1 MFIPIRRIFII
12 LGNACNLRC
21 SYCLQASKHIEYVKP
36 EINVLVM
43 TEVANLLAGSG
54 DNFTVG
60 GRDPYEE
67 NPSGAKPYDDSD
79 YFNW

>member
-1 MFIPIRRIFII
+1 M
-12 LGNACNLRC
+12 N
-21 SYCLQASKHIEYVKP
+21 KKEYAKP

-54 DNFTVG
+54 DNFTVDD
-60 GRDPYEE
+60 RDPYNE
-67 NPSGAKPYDDSD
+67 NPNTSGAKPFFDDSD

>member
-1 MFIPIRRIFII
+1 M
-12 LGNACNLRC
+12 N
-21 SYCLQASKHIEYVKP
+21 KKEYVKP

-60 GRDPYEE
+60 GRVHYEENQE

>member
-1 MFIPIRRIFII
+1 MD
-12 LGNACNLRC
+12 
-21 SYCLQASKHIEYVKP
+21 KKEYVKP

-60 GRDPYEE
+60 DRVGYDE
-67 NPSGAKPYDDSD
+67 NASGGSGVKRYDSD
-79 YFNW
+79 YFDW

>member
-1 MFIPIRRIFII
+1 M
-12 LGNACNLRC
+12 N
-21 SYCLQASKHIEYVKP
+21 KKEYAKP

-60 GRDPYEE
+60 DRVEYDE
-67 NPSGAKPYDDSD
+67 NASGGSGAKRYDSD
-79 YFNW
+79 YFDW

>member
-1 MFIPIRRIFII
+1 M
-12 LGNACNLRC
+12 N
-21 SYCLQASKHIEYVKP
+21 KKEYAKP

-60 GRDPYEE
+60 DRDGYDE
-67 NPSGAKPYDDSD
+67 NASDGSGAKRYDSD
-79 YFNW
+79 YFDW

>member
-1 MFIPIRRIFII
+1 M
-12 LGNACNLRC
+12 N
-21 SYCLQASKHIEYVKP
+21 KKEYVKP

-60 GRDPYEE
+60 GRDSYEE
-67 NPSGAKPYDDSD
+67 NSSGAKPYDDSD

>member
-1 MFIPIRRIFII
+1 M
-12 LGNACNLRC
+12 N
-21 SYCLQASKHIEYVKP
+21 KKEYVKP

-67 NPSGAKPYDDSD
+67 NQENPSGAKPYDDSD

>member
-1 MFIPIRRIFII
+1 M
-12 LGNACNLRC
+12 N
-21 SYCLQASKHIEYVKP
+21 KKEYVKP

-67 NPSGAKPYDDSD
+67 NSSGAKPYDDSD

>member
-1 MFIPIRRIFII
+1 MD
-12 LGNACNLRC
+12 
-21 SYCLQASKHIEYVKP
+21 KKEYAKP

-60 GRDPYEE
+60 GRDEYNE
-67 NPSGAKPYDDSD
+67 NASGGSGAKPYDDSD

>member
-1 MFIPIRRIFII
+1 M
-12 LGNACNLRC
+12 N
-21 SYCLQASKHIEYVKP
+21 KKEYVKP

-67 NPSGAKPYDDSD
+67 NPSNSSGAKPYDDSD